1 MHNLENI
8 AEKFKILG
16 FTLLESD
23 IYCYLLRHGLSTGY
37 SIAKGINKP
46 AANVYKA
53 LDTLSQKGGVVASQ
67 GASKSYNATHWKELL
82 NSHQKQ
88 FEKGLDDLSDK
99 LKLIEKQEADEQVYQ
114 VDNYAQV
121 IDHTI
126 DLIKSA
132 KKVVLAD
139 IEPDA
144 IPLFEPALVEAA
156 NRGVEVRIKA
166 YEEVELVGVHVTLRR
181 HGLDI
186 YKKTTDVSFTIC
198 IDGNEFS
205 TAMLAPNNLKVIQA
219 FRSQSALM
227 NSIVHNYVLY
237 GQVLT
242 ELKAQLK
249 DNDFEQ
255 AKMTLKNTE
264 HLHPLSEENFVFYN
278 LKQRYDI

>member
-1 MHNLENI
+1 MNDLKNI
-8 AEKFKILG
+8 AENFKILG

-67 GASKSYNATHWKELL
+67 GASKSFNAIHWKELL
-82 NSHQKQ
+82 SSQKKQ
-88 FEKGLDDLSDK
+88 FEQGLSDLSEK
-99 LKLIEKQEADEQVYQ
+99 LKLVERHDTDEQVYQ
-114 VDNYAQV
+114 VDNSAQV
-121 IDHTI
+121 IDHALS
-126 DLIKSA
+126 LIKNA
-132 KKVVLAD
+132 NKLVLAD

-144 IPLFEPALVEAA
+144 ISLFASALVEAA

-166 YEEVELVGVHVTLRR
+166 YEEIELTGVHVTLRR
-181 HGLDI
+181 HGSDI
-186 YKKTTDVSFTIC
+186 HKKSTDVSFTIC
-198 IDGNEFS
+198 IDGFEFS
-205 TAMLAPNNLKVIQA
+205 TAMLAQNNFRVIQA

-249 DNDFEQ
+249 DNDLER
-255 AKMTLKNTE
+255 AKLTLKNTE
-264 HLHPLSEENFVFYN
+264 HLHPLSEENFVFHN
-278 LKQRYDI
+278 LKKRYGI